1 MSWNII
7 QFLHTIKFHSYDH
20 DNTSVIERINNFRF
34 SCHRSVLNHVWKY
47 WKSSHNYG
55 IGVKLDGED
64 GHVKKKEKKVCLD
77 ETMVKKPSTYKCIPK
92 YISGTTLER

>member
-1 MSWNII
+1 MFENIAKA
-7 QFLHTIKFHSYDH
+7 LTIM
-20 DNTSVIERINNFRF
+20 
-34 SCHRSVLNHVWKY
+34 VLA
-47 WKSSHNYG
+47 

>member
-1 MSWNII
+1 MFKNIEKALAI
-7 QFLHTIKFHSYDH
+7 ML
-20 DNTSVIERINNFRF
+20 
-34 SCHRSVLNHVWKY
+34 LA
-47 WKSSHNYG
+47 

-64 GHVKKKEKKVCLD
+64 KQVKNGGKKIFLD

>member
-1 MSWNII
+1 MFENIEKA
-7 QFLHTIKFHSYDH
+7 LTIM
-20 DNTSVIERINNFRF
+20 
-34 SCHRSVLNHVWKY
+34 VLA
-47 WKSSHNYG
+47 

-64 GHVKKKEKKVCLD
+64 GHVKKKEKTVCLD

>member
-1 MSWNII
+1 MFENIEKA
-7 QFLHTIKFHSYDH
+7 LTIM
-20 DNTSVIERINNFRF
+20 I
-34 SCHRSVLNHVWKY
+34 LA
-47 WKSSHNYG
+47 
-55 IGVKLDGED
+55 IGVKSDGED

>member
-1 MSWNII
+1 MFENIEKA
-7 QFLHTIKFHSYDH
+7 LTIM
-20 DNTSVIERINNFRF
+20 I
-34 SCHRSVLNHVWKY
+34 LA
-47 WKSSHNYG
+47 

>member
-1 MSWNII
+1 MFENIEKA
-7 QFLHTIKFHSYDH
+7 LTI
-20 DNTSVIERINNFRF
+20 I
-34 SCHRSVLNHVWKY
+34 VLA
-47 WKSSHNYG
+47 

-92 YISGTTLER
+92 YISRTTLKR

>member
-1 MSWNII
+1 MFENIEKA
-7 QFLHTIKFHSYDH
+7 LTIM
-20 DNTSVIERINNFRF
+20 
-34 SCHRSVLNHVWKY
+34 VLA
-47 WKSSHNYG
+47 